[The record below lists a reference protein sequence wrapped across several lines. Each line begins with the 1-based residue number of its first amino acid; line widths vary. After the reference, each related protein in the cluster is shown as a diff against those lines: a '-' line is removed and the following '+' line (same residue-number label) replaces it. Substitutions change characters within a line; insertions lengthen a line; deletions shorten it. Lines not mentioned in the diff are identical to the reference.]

1 MAKHRVSFL
10 VCMFLSLSVTLVES
24 ASADVGMIVAM
35 QRRVG
40 NCTPTIP
47 A

>member
-1 MAKHRVSFL
+1 MPRNVSHL
-10 VCMFLSLSVTLVES
+10 HVFLSLSVTLVEV
-24 ASADVGMIVAM
+24 AAAEVGMIVAM

-40 NCTPTIP
+40 NFRAYNTR